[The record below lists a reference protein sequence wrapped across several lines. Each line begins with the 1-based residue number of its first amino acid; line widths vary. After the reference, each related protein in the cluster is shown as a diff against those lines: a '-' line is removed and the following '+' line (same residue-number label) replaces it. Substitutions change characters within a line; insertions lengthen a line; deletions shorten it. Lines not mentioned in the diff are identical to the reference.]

1 MLSGPTHGCW
11 LQFYWGIGGRSVDW
25 EGTERTASDT
35 IIAMDRYT
43 LQALETGYVDLPRRK
58 IHARIWFRLL
68 RTILDELST
77 PLSQCGNNA
86 KVLRRVWETCGH
98 PVRAGLLLW
107 CPFEF
112 MKVSTQLQMLEAAAT
127 AIQMM
132 EEKSITPFGEMAGL
146 FCEEPQTEWT
156 DGDSPVGISQDI
168 SSPWHA
174 AIVAINE
181 AFAAACHSPETA
193 CSLFEMALGRQRD
206 ASAVRKLF
214 DMFVKEGI
222 LEHFLSH
229 YLCE

>member
-1 MLSGPTHGCW
+1 
-11 LQFYWGIGGRSVDW
+11 
-25 EGTERTASDT
+25 
-35 IIAMDRYT
+35 
-43 LQALETGYVDLPRRK
+43 
-58 IHARIWFRLL
+58 
-68 RTILDELST
+68 
-77 PLSQCGNNA
+77 
-86 KVLRRVWETCGH
+86 
-98 PVRAGLLLW
+98 
-107 CPFEF
+107 

-156 DGDSPVGISQDI
+156 DGDLPVGISQDI

-222 LEHFLSH
+222 PEHCLSH